1 MSTENYD
8 VYKDQ
13 SAAKVITTKDLSR
26 MAWRSLFL
34 QASFNYE
41 RMQANGWLYTIL
53 PALRKIHK
61 NPDDL
66 RQSMRMH
73 LEFFNTHPF
82 LVTFIS
88 GLVVSMEEAK
98 ENISTI
104 RAIKVSTMG
113 PGGGIGDAVFWLTLL
128 SICGGVG
135 ASFSLSGSWLGP
147 IFFLVA
153 FNVVHFA
160 LRFGLANYGY
170 KMGVSAIANLKEQTR
185 KISHAA
191 SIVGLTV
198 IGAMTASYVRLE
210 SGLQL
215 VRHVEGVEK
224 PFVYSLQ
231 KRPDRPHHAET
242 AAALVDTVHPL
253 AHQKRHLHPQTGGMD
268 HHLRPRLHR
277 PAGTGQTLVRR
288 GHHRPRRPRRTHEP
302 RLTHDRH
309 HHHRAR
315 PIRQRHPLRPHP
327 HQRHVARRARS
338 ELRRRRQP
346 GRAR

>member
-13 SAAKVITTKDLSR
+13 SAAKVITSKDLSR

-185 KISHAA
+185 KLSHAA
-191 SIVGLTV
+191 SD
-198 IGAMTASYVRLE
+198 SCWSR
-210 SGLQL
+210 
-215 VRHVEGVEK
+215 
-224 PFVYSLQ
+224 
-231 KRPDRPHHAET
+231 
-242 AAALVDTVHPL
+242 
-253 AHQKRHLHPQTGGMD
+253 
-268 HHLRPRLHR
+268 
-277 PAGTGQTLVRR
+277 
-288 GHHRPRRPRRTHEP
+288 
-302 RLTHDRH
+302 
-309 HHHRAR
+309 
-315 PIRQRHPLRPHP
+315 
-327 HQRHVARRARS
+327 
-338 ELRRRRQP
+338 
-346 GRAR
+346 

>member
-1 MSTENYD
+1 MTTETRDTYQ
-8 VYKDQ
+8 DQ
-13 SAAKVITTKDLSR
+13 SANKVITGRDLSI

-66 RQSMRMH
+66 RASMRMH

-147 IFFLVA
+147 IFFLA
-153 FNVVHFA
+153 LFNIVHFA

-231 KRPDRPHHAET
+231 KDLIDPIMPKLLPLLWTLFILWRIKKGTSTLKLVVWTIIFGLVCIGLPVLVKHWFGVDIIDPAVLAERMS
-242 AAALVDTVHPL
+242 L
-253 AHQKRHLHPQTGGMD
+253 G
-268 HHLRPRLHR
+268 
-277 PAGTGQTLVRR
+277 
-288 GHHRPRRPRRTHEP
+288 
-302 RLTHDRH
+302 
-309 HHHRAR
+309 
-315 PIRQRHPLRPHP
+315 
-327 HQRHVARRARS
+327 
-338 ELRRRRQP
+338 
-346 GRAR
+346 

>member
-8 VYKDQ
+8 VYQDQ
-13 SAAKVITTKDLSR
+13 ATPKVITRKDLHR

-73 LEFFNTHPF
+73 LEFFNTHPL

-147 IFFLVA
+147 IFFLA
-153 FNVVHFA
+153 LFNIVHFA

-185 KISHAA
+185 KLSHAA

-198 IGAMTASYVRLE
+198 IGAMTASYVKLE
-210 SGLQL
+210 SGLQI
-215 VRHVEGVEK
+215 VRDIEVKGVKE
-224 PFVYSLQ
+224 PYVYSLQ
-231 KRPDRPHHAET
+231 TGLIDKIMPNLLPLLWTMFILWRIKKGTSTLKLVLWTIVFGLVCVGLPVLVKHWFGVDIIDPAVLAERMS
-242 AAALVDTVHPL
+242 
-253 AHQKRHLHPQTGGMD
+253 QG
-268 HHLRPRLHR
+268 
-277 PAGTGQTLVRR
+277 
-288 GHHRPRRPRRTHEP
+288 
-302 RLTHDRH
+302 
-309 HHHRAR
+309 
-315 PIRQRHPLRPHP
+315 
-327 HQRHVARRARS
+327 
-338 ELRRRRQP
+338 
-346 GRAR
+346 

>member
-1 MSTENYD
+1 MTTETRDTYQ
-8 VYKDQ
+8 DQ
-13 SAAKVITTKDLSR
+13 SANKVITGRDLSI

-66 RQSMRMH
+66 RASMRMH

-113 PGGGIGDAVFWLTLL
+113 PGGGIGDAVIWFTLL
-128 SICGGVG
+128 SVCGGIG
-135 ASFSLSGSWLGP
+135 ASFSINGSWFGP

-153 FNVVHFA
+153 FNLVHFA

-185 KISHAA
+185 KLSHAA

-198 IGAMTASYVRLE
+198 IGAMTASFVRLE

-231 KRPDRPHHAET
+231 KDLIDPIMPKLLPLLWTLFILWRIKKGTSTLKLVVWTIIFGLVCIGLPVLVKHWFGVDIIDPEVL
-242 AAALVDTVHPL
+242 AARMS
-253 AHQKRHLHPQTGGMD
+253 QG
-268 HHLRPRLHR
+268 
-277 PAGTGQTLVRR
+277 
-288 GHHRPRRPRRTHEP
+288 
-302 RLTHDRH
+302 
-309 HHHRAR
+309 
-315 PIRQRHPLRPHP
+315 
-327 HQRHVARRARS
+327 
-338 ELRRRRQP
+338 
-346 GRAR
+346 

>member
-1 MSTENYD
+1 MNAPDQPVTSANQDNHIFAGANNNPD
-8 VYKDQ
+8 VYEDQ
-13 SAAKVITTKDLSR
+13 SAPHVVEPADIRR

-61 NPDDL
+61 NDNDL
-66 RQSMRMH
+66 KKSMSMH

-88 GLVVSMEEAK
+88 GLVLAMEEAK
-98 ENISTI
+98 ERVDTI

-135 ASFSLSGSWLGP
+135 ASFSLQGSWIGP
-147 IFFLVA
+147 VFFLVF
-153 FNVVHFA
+153 FNVVHFG
-160 LRFGLANYGY
+160 LRFGLASYGY
-170 KMGVSAIANLKEQTR
+170 KMGVSAIKSLKDQTR
-185 KISHAA
+185 KLAHAA

-198 IGAMTASYVRLE
+198 IGAMTASYVRFE

-215 VRHVEGVEK
+215 TRVVEGAEK

-231 KRPDRPHHAET
+231 KDLIDPIMPSLLPLLWTMFILWRIKKGSSPLK
-242 AAALVDTVHPL
+242 LVLWTVAFGVICTTLPVIFY
-253 AHQKRHLHPQTGGMD
+253 HLFGWEIIDPAVLQTRMK
-268 HHLRPRLHR
+268 
-277 PAGTGQTLVRR
+277 
-288 GHHRPRRPRRTHEP
+288 
-302 RLTHDRH
+302 
-309 HHHRAR
+309 
-315 PIRQRHPLRPHP
+315 
-327 HQRHVARRARS
+327 
-338 ELRRRRQP
+338 
-346 GRAR
+346 

>member
-1 MSTENYD
+1 MNAPDQPVTSANQDNHIFAGANNNPD
-8 VYKDQ
+8 VYEDQ
-13 SAAKVITTKDLSR
+13 SAPHVVEPADIRR

-61 NPDDL
+61 NDNDL
-66 RQSMRMH
+66 KKSMSMH

-88 GLVVSMEEAK
+88 GLVLAMEEAK
-98 ENISTI
+98 ERVDTI

-135 ASFSLSGSWLGP
+135 ASFSLQGSWIGP
-147 IFFLVA
+147 VFFLVF
-153 FNVVHFA
+153 FNIVHFG
-160 LRFGLANYGY
+160 LRFGLASYGY
-170 KMGVSAIANLKEQTR
+170 KMGVSAIKSLKDQTR
-185 KISHAA
+185 KLAHAA

-198 IGAMTASYVRLE
+198 IGAMTASYVRFE

-215 VRHVEGVEK
+215 TRVVEGAEK

-231 KRPDRPHHAET
+231 KDLIDPIMPSLLPLLWTMFILWRIKKGSSPLK
-242 AAALVDTVHPL
+242 LVLWTVAFGVACTLIPVL
-253 AHQKRHLHPQTGGMD
+253 VKMAFGWDIIDPAVLQTRM
-268 HHLRPRLHR
+268 
-277 PAGTGQTLVRR
+277 GQ
-288 GHHRPRRPRRTHEP
+288 
-302 RLTHDRH
+302 
-309 HHHRAR
+309 
-315 PIRQRHPLRPHP
+315 
-327 HQRHVARRARS
+327 
-338 ELRRRRQP
+338 
-346 GRAR
+346 

>member
-66 RQSMRMH
+66 RASMRMH

-198 IGAMTASYVRLE
+198 IGAMTASYVKLE
-210 SGLQL
+210 SGLQI
-215 VRHVEGVEK
+215 VRDIEVKGVKE
-224 PFVYSLQ
+224 PYVYSLQ
-231 KRPDRPHHAET
+231 TGLIDKIMPNLLPLLWTMFILWRIKKGTSTLRLVLWTIVFGLVCVGLPVLVKQLFGVDIIDAKILAERMGIVVKEAT
-242 AAALVDTVHPL
+242 EAAATV
-253 AHQKRHLHPQTGGMD
+253 Q
-268 HHLRPRLHR
+268 
-277 PAGTGQTLVRR
+277 
-288 GHHRPRRPRRTHEP
+288 
-302 RLTHDRH
+302 
-309 HHHRAR
+309 
-315 PIRQRHPLRPHP
+315 
-327 HQRHVARRARS
+327 
-338 ELRRRRQP
+338 
-346 GRAR
+346 

>member
-1 MSTENYD
+1 MTTETRDTYQ
-8 VYKDQ
+8 DQ
-13 SAAKVITTKDLSR
+13 SANKVITGRDLSI

-66 RQSMRMH
+66 RHSMRMH

-147 IFFLVA
+147 IFFLA
-153 FNVVHFA
+153 LFNIVHFA

-231 KRPDRPHHAET
+231 KDLIDPIMPKLLPLLWTLFILWRIKKGTSTLKLVVWTIIFGLVCIGLPVLVKHWFGVDIIDPEVL
-242 AAALVDTVHPL
+242 AARMS
-253 AHQKRHLHPQTGGMD
+253 QG
-268 HHLRPRLHR
+268 
-277 PAGTGQTLVRR
+277 
-288 GHHRPRRPRRTHEP
+288 
-302 RLTHDRH
+302 
-309 HHHRAR
+309 
-315 PIRQRHPLRPHP
+315 
-327 HQRHVARRARS
+327 
-338 ELRRRRQP
+338 
-346 GRAR
+346 

>member
-1 MSTENYD
+1 MNDKINNVSD
-8 VYKDQ
+8 VYEDQ
-13 SAAKVITTKDLSR
+13 NKEKVITNKDISK

-61 NPDDL
+61 NEEDL
-66 RQSMRMH
+66 KKSMAMH

-88 GLVVSMEEAK
+88 GLVLAMEESK
-98 ENISTI
+98 ERISTI

-135 ASFSLSGSWLGP
+135 VSFSLNGSWLGP

-153 FNVVHFA
+153 FNLVHFG
-160 LRFGLANYGY
+160 LRFGLAKYGY
-170 KMGVSAIANLKEQTR
+170 KMGVSAIANLKEQT
-185 KISHAA
+185 KKLSHAA

-210 SGLQL
+210 SGLQM
-215 VRHVEGVEK
+215 VRHVKGVEK
-224 PFVYSLQ
+224 PYIYTLQ
-231 KRPDRPHHAET
+231 GDLIDPIMPKLLPLLWT
-242 AAALVDTVHPL
+242 LLVLWRIKKGDSPMRLVLFTVIFGL
-253 AHQKRHLHPQTGGMD
+253 ACTLIPVLVKMMFGVD
-268 HHLRPRLHR
+268 IID
-277 PAGTGQTLVRR
+277 PAVLATRMG
-288 GHHRPRRPRRTHEP
+288 
-302 RLTHDRH
+302 
-309 HHHRAR
+309 
-315 PIRQRHPLRPHP
+315 
-327 HQRHVARRARS
+327 
-338 ELRRRRQP
+338 
-346 GRAR
+346 

>member
-1 MSTENYD
+1 MTTETRDTYQ
-8 VYKDQ
+8 DQ
-13 SAAKVITTKDLSR
+13 SANKVITGRDLSI

-66 RQSMRMH
+66 RASMRMH
-73 LEFFNTHPF
+73 LEFFNTHPL

-147 IFFLVA
+147 IFFLA
-153 FNVVHFA
+153 LFNIVHFA

-198 IGAMTASYVRLE
+198 IGAMTASYVKLE
-210 SGLQL
+210 SGLQI
-215 VRHVEGVEK
+215 VRDIEVKGVKE
-224 PFVYSLQ
+224 PYVYSLQ
-231 KRPDRPHHAET
+231 TGLIDKIMPNLLPLLWTMFILWRIKKGTSTLRLVLWTIIFGLVCVGLPVLVKKYFDIDIIDAKILAERMGIVVKEAT
-242 AAALVDTVHPL
+242 EAAATV
-253 AHQKRHLHPQTGGMD
+253 Q
-268 HHLRPRLHR
+268 
-277 PAGTGQTLVRR
+277 
-288 GHHRPRRPRRTHEP
+288 
-302 RLTHDRH
+302 
-309 HHHRAR
+309 
-315 PIRQRHPLRPHP
+315 
-327 HQRHVARRARS
+327 
-338 ELRRRRQP
+338 
-346 GRAR
+346 

>member
-1 MSTENYD
+1 MTDNTMNNVNQSVDAD
-8 VYKDQ
+8 VYADQNKEKVLTSKDIM
-13 SAAKVITTKDLSR
+13 K

-53 PALRKIHK
+53 PSLRKIHK
-61 NPDDL
+61 NEEDL
-66 RQSMRMH
+66 KKSMAMH

-88 GLVVSMEEAK
+88 GLVLAMEESK
-98 ENISTI
+98 ERISTI

-135 ASFSLSGSWLGP
+135 VSFSLNGSWLGP

-153 FNVVHFA
+153 FNLVHFS
-160 LRFGLANYGY
+160 LRFGLAKYGY
-170 KMGVSAIANLKEQTR
+170 KMGVSAIANLKEQT
-185 KISHAA
+185 KKLSHAA

-215 VRHVEGVEK
+215 TRYVKGVEK
-224 PFVYSLQ
+224 PYVYTLQ
-231 KRPDRPHHAET
+231 GDLIDPIMPKLLPLLWTLLILWRIKKGDSPLKLVT
-242 AAALVDTVHPL
+242 ATVIFGLVCTLIPVL
-253 AHQKRHLHPQTGGMD
+253 AKMWFGID
-268 HHLRPRLHR
+268 IID
-277 PAGTGQTLVRR
+277 PAVLATRMG
-288 GHHRPRRPRRTHEP
+288 E
-302 RLTHDRH
+302 
-309 HHHRAR
+309 
-315 PIRQRHPLRPHP
+315 
-327 HQRHVARRARS
+327 
-338 ELRRRRQP
+338 
-346 GRAR
+346 

>member
-1 MSTENYD
+1 MNAPDQPVTSANQDNHIFAGANNNPD
-8 VYKDQ
+8 VYEDQ
-13 SAAKVITTKDLSR
+13 SAPHVVEPADIRR

-61 NPDDL
+61 NDNDL
-66 RQSMRMH
+66 KKSMSMH

-88 GLVVSMEEAK
+88 GLVLAMEEAK
-98 ENISTI
+98 ERVDTI

-135 ASFSLSGSWLGP
+135 ASFSLQGSWIGP
-147 IFFLVA
+147 VFFLVF
-153 FNVVHFA
+153 FNVVHFG
-160 LRFGLANYGY
+160 LRFGLASYGY
-170 KMGVSAIANLKEQTR
+170 KMGVSAIKSLKDQTR
-185 KISHAA
+185 KLAHAA

-198 IGAMTASYVRLE
+198 IGAMTASYVRFE

-215 VRHVEGVEK
+215 TRVVEGAEK

-231 KRPDRPHHAET
+231 KDLIDPIMPSLLPLLWTMFILWRIKKGSSPLK
-242 AAALVDTVHPL
+242 LVLWTVAFGVACTLIPVL
-253 AHQKRHLHPQTGGMD
+253 VKMAFGWDIIDPAVLQTRMPQG
-268 HHLRPRLHR
+268 
-277 PAGTGQTLVRR
+277 
-288 GHHRPRRPRRTHEP
+288 
-302 RLTHDRH
+302 
-309 HHHRAR
+309 
-315 PIRQRHPLRPHP
+315 
-327 HQRHVARRARS
+327 
-338 ELRRRRQP
+338 
-346 GRAR
+346 